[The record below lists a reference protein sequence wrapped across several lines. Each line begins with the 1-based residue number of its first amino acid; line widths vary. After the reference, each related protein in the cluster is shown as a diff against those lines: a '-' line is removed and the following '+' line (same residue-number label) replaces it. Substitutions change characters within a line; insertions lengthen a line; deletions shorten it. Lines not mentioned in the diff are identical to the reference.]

1 MKYTTIVRS
10 LFILL
15 ATISMLP
22 SFGKDSQSLT
32 FHLKPIKPNS
42 HIVFLISKDPLN
54 YEADKTVPPFA
65 EMLRKEY
72 GFHVTVLMGEGQHGS
87 YQYKGLDIIKD
98 VDLLVVF
105 CRRLALP
112 FDQMDMIKNYLRAG
126 KPLVGIRT
134 ANHGFSVRDKVSDGF
149 EGWWGFVP
157 DILGCEN
164 RGYEAE
170 ELGTNVK
177 IASTGVGHSILR
189 GIDANNWHSNGQV
202 YKVKPLVDSS
212 MIVLLI
218 GNPTGSKGSEP
229 IAWTR
234 QTAHKSRVFYT
245 SLGYPEDFKVA
256 SFRKLIVNAIHWALD
271 LDPK

>member
-1 MKYTTIVRS
+1 MTNTTFTRSFFIV
-10 LFILL
+10 L
-15 ATISMLP
+15 ATISMST
-22 SFGKDSQSLT
+22 SFGKANQYLSFNLKS
-32 FHLKPIKPNS
+32 LKPAS

-72 GFHVTVLMGEGQHGS
+72 GFQVTVLMGEGQHGS
-87 YQYKGLDIIKD
+87 YRYQGLDIIKD
-98 VDLLVVF
+98 ADLLIVF

-112 FDQMDMIKNYLRAG
+112 FDQMDMIKNYLRTG

-177 IASTGVGHSILR
+177 VTSAAVGHSILR
-189 GIDANNWHSNGQV
+189 GIDATNWRSNGQV

-212 MIVLLI
+212 MIVLLM
-218 GNPTGSKGSEP
+218 GNPKGSEESEP

-245 SLGYPEDFKVA
+245 SLGYPDDFKVA
-256 SFRKLIVNAIHWALD
+256 SFRKLIVNAIYWAMEI
-271 LDPK
+271 DPK